1 VSELA
6 RLGGLL
12 ACAGLAALY
21 LAPRRDA
28 RIAGLVA
35 WALGALLLA
44 LYLAPHAHRP
54 LLAAGGLL
62 GLGLAVALAAL
73 FLRVPWLVAV
83 AALAVAPF
91 RIPVHVGST
100 DASLLLPLYGIVV
113 AAAIALGWQ
122 LVRGDG
128 RARELGRLAWPLAA
142 FVGWTGLSLVW
153 TEDLRQGAIGLLFFY
168 LPFALL
174 AVVLAR
180 LPSERRWLRIL
191 AIQLVAM
198 AVVVA
203 GIGVYQYVNR
213 DVFWNPKVIVGNA
226 YAPFFR
232 VNSVFYDPSIYGRF
246 LVCAIVVCVGL
257 VLWRLPLDR
266 SSLLATGAIFLIWVG
281 LVFSFSQSSFAALIA
296 ALLVAAALTWRR
308 PAVIAIA
315 VGAVL
320 VVVVGLATPQLRHH
334 VFHGSG
340 VSLNTASSGR
350 FKLVTNGARIAI
362 AHPVV
367 GVGVGSFKHA
377 YAKRLHLAG
386 AEPKSA
392 ASHDT
397 PVTVAA
403 ETGVVGLA
411 LFAWLLVVAF
421 LATLARPSAP
431 SRIVGL
437 VLVAVTVHSLFY
449 NALFEDPI
457 TWGAFGLAAL
467 LGREEPS

>member
-1 VSELA
+1 MSELA
-6 RLGGLL
+6 RLGGPL

-35 WALGALLLA
+35 WALGGLMLTV
-44 LYLAPHAHRP
+44 YLAPHAHRP
-54 LLAAGGLL
+54 LLAAAALV
-62 GLGLAVALAAL
+62 GLGLAAGVAVL
-73 FLRVPWLVAV
+73 FLRWPWLVAV
-83 AALAVAPF
+83 AALALAPF

-100 DASLLLPLYGIVV
+100 DASLLLPFYGVV
-113 AAAIALGWQ
+113 LAAALALGWQ
-122 LVRGDG
+122 LLRGDG

-142 FVGWTGLSLVW
+142 FVGWTGLSLAW
-153 TEDLRQGAIGLLFFY
+153 TEDLRQGAIALLFFY
-168 LPFALL
+168 LPFALI

-180 LPSERRWLRIL
+180 LPAERRWLRIL
-191 AIQLVAM
+191 AIQLAAM
-198 AVVVA
+198 ALVVA
-203 GIGVYQYVNR
+203 VVGVYQYVNR

-226 YAPFFR
+226 YAPFYR

-246 LVCAIVVCVGL
+246 LVCAIVACLGV
-257 VLWRLPLDR
+257 VLWRRLDR
-266 SSLLATGAIFLIWVG
+266 TSLFATGAIVLIWFG

-296 ALLVAAALTWRR
+296 AVLVAAVLTWRR
-308 PAVIAIA
+308 PAVVAIVA
-315 VGAVL
+315 GAVL
-320 VVVVGLATPQLRHH
+320 VVAVGLATPQLRHH
-334 VFHGSG
+334 VFHGSST
-340 VSLNTASSGR
+340 SLNSASSGR
-350 FKLVTNGARIAI
+350 FRLVTNGVRIAV
-362 AHPVV
+362 AHPVA
-367 GVGVGSFKHA
+367 GVGVGSFKRA
-377 YAKRLHLAG
+377 YADRLHLRG
-386 AEPKSA
+386 LEPKSA

-437 VLVAVTVHSLFY
+437 VLVVVTVHSLFY
-449 NALFEDPI
+449 NALFEDPL

-467 LGREEPS
+467 LAREEPT

>member
-1 VSELA
+1 MTELA
-6 RLGGLL
+6 RLGGPI
-12 ACAGLAALY
+12 AGAGLAALY

-35 WALGALLLA
+35 WALGSLLLA

-54 LLAAGGLL
+54 LLAGAAVV
-62 GLGLAVALAAL
+62 GLGFAAALAWV
-73 FLRVPWLVAV
+73 FLRWPWLVAV
-83 AALAVAPF
+83 TALAVAPF

-100 DASLLLPLYGIVV
+100 DASLLLPLYGIAL
-113 AAAIALGWQ
+113 AASLAFGWQ
-122 LVRGDG
+122 LVRGDQ

-142 FVGWTGLSLVW
+142 FVGWTGLSLIW
-153 TEDLRQGAIGLLFFY
+153 TDDLRQGAIELLFFF

-174 AVVLAR
+174 SIVLAR
-180 LPSERRWLRIL
+180 LKAERRWLRIV
-191 AIQLVAM
+191 AIELVAI
-198 AVVVA
+198 ALVVA
-203 GIGVYQYVNR
+203 GIGVYQYANR

-226 YAPFFR
+226 YAPFYR

-246 LVCAIVVCVGL
+246 LVCAIVACLGL
-257 VLWRLPLDR
+257 VLWRRLDR
-266 SSLLATGAIFLIWVG
+266 TAWLAIAAIVLIWVG

-296 ALLVAAALTWRR
+296 AVLVAAALTWRR
-308 PAVIAIA
+308 PAVIAIVA
-315 VGAVL
+315 AAALVL
-320 VVVVGLATPQLRHH
+320 AIGVATPQLRHH

-340 VSLNTASSGR
+340 AGLNSASSGR
-350 FKLVTNGARIAI
+350 FKLVTNGVRIAV

-367 GVGVGSFKHA
+367 GVGVGSFKRA
-377 YAKRLHLAG
+377 YANRLHLAG
-386 AEPKSA
+386 LEPKSA

-421 LATLARPSAP
+421 MSTLGRPSAA

-437 VLVAVTVHSLFY
+437 ILVVVTVHSLFY
-449 NALFEDPI
+449 NALFEDPL

-467 LGREEPS
+467 LGREEPT

>member
-1 VSELA
+1 MSELA
-6 RLGGLL
+6 RLGGPL
-12 ACAGLAALY
+12 ACAGLVALY
-21 LAPRRDA
+21 VAPRREA
-28 RIAGLVA
+28 RIAGLLA
-35 WALGALLLA
+35 WALGGLMLTV
-44 LYLAPHAHRP
+44 YLAPHAHRS
-54 LLAAGGLL
+54 LLAAAALL
-62 GLGLAVALAAL
+62 GLGLAGACAVL
-73 FLRVPWLVAV
+73 FLRVPWLVAM
-83 AALAVAPF
+83 AALALAPF

-100 DASLLLPLYGIVV
+100 DASLLLPFYGVV
-113 AAAIALGWQ
+113 LAAALALGWQ

-142 FVGWTGLSLVW
+142 FVGWTGLSLAW
-153 TEDLRQGAIGLLFFY
+153 TEDLRQGAIALLFFY
-168 LPFALL
+168 LPFALI

-180 LPSERRWLRIL
+180 LPAERRWLRIL
-191 AIQLVAM
+191 VIQLAAM

-203 GIGVYQYVNR
+203 GIGVYQYANR

-226 YAPFFR
+226 YAPFYR

-246 LVCAIVVCVGL
+246 LVCAIVVCLGV
-257 VLWRLPLDR
+257 VLWRRLDR
-266 SSLLATGAIFLIWVG
+266 AALFATGAIALIWFG

-296 ALLVAAALTWRR
+296 AVLVAAALTWRR

-320 VVVVGLATPQLRHH
+320 ALAIGLATPQLRHH
-334 VFHGSG
+334 VFHGSSA
-340 VSLNTASSGR
+340 SLDSASSGR
-350 FKLVTNGARIAI
+350 FKLVTNGARIAV

-367 GVGVGSFKHA
+367 GVGVGSFKRA
-377 YAKRLHLAG
+377 YADRLHLRG
-386 AEPKSA
+386 LEPKSA

-411 LFAWLLVVAF
+411 LFTWLLVVAF
-421 LATLARPSAP
+421 LSTLARPSAP

-467 LGREEPS
+467 LGREEPR

>member
-6 RLGGLL
+6 RLAGPL

-35 WALGALLLA
+35 WALGGLGLT

-54 LLAAGGLL
+54 LLAAGALVGV
-62 GLGLAVALAAL
+62 GFAAVLAVL

-100 DASLLLPLYGIVV
+100 DANLLLPFYGVV
-113 AAAIALGWQ
+113 LAAALALGWQ

-128 RARELGRLAWPLAA
+128 RARELGRLARPLAA
-142 FVGWTGLSLVW
+142 FVLWTGLSLVW
-153 TEDLRQGAIGLLFFY
+153 TQDLRQGAIGLLFFT
-168 LPFALL
+168 LPFGLL
-174 AVVLAR
+174 AVSLAR
-180 LPSERRWLRIL
+180 LRAQRRWLRIL
-191 AIQLVAM
+191 AIQLTSM

-246 LVCAIVVCVGL
+246 LVCAIVVCLAL
-257 VLWRLPLDR
+257 VLWRPPSREWLV
-266 SSLLATGAIFLIWVG
+266 AAAAIVLIWIG
-281 LVFSFSQSSFAALIA
+281 LVFSFSQSSFAALIGA
-296 ALLVAAALTWRR
+296 VLVAAALTWRR
-308 PAVIAIA
+308 PAVVAIA
-315 VGAVL
+315 AGAVL
-320 VVVVGLATPQLRHH
+320 VVAVGLATPQLRHH
-334 VFHGSG
+334 VFNGSAAG
-340 VSLNTASSGR
+340 LNAASSGR
-350 FKLVTNGARIAI
+350 FSLVTNGVRIA
-362 AHPVV
+362 ADHPVT
-367 GVGVGSFKHA
+367 GVGVGSFKRA
-377 YAKRLHLAG
+377 YADRLHLPG
-386 AEPKSA
+386 RDPKRA

-403 ETGVVGLA
+403 ETGLVGLA
-411 LFAWLLVVAF
+411 LFAWLLVTAF
-421 LATLARPSAP
+421 VATLGRPSAP

-437 VLVAVTVHSLFY
+437 ILVVVTVHSLFY
-449 NALFEDPI
+449 NALFEDPF
-457 TWGAFGLAAL
+457 TWGAFGLGAL
-467 LGREEPS
+467 LAREDPT